1 MQDIVLD
8 IENEI
13 KNLIGIKEN
22 NKFNNK
28 KTLILSG
35 GGTRGL
41 VYYGVLKA
49 LDELK
54 ILENI
59 TTFATTSVG
68 ALISIMYLIGYNVN
82 EMEQFMYLFDIKKLS
97 SFESI
102 EKISFLEILQNYGF
116 DDGENIH
123 IIINKLLKGKGLKE
137 NLTLLELYQHN
148 KKKFIA
154 TTVCINTKTTE
165 YLSYETYPNL
175 RVSDAIR
182 MSTCV
187 PIYYTPVIMNN
198 KFYVDGGCMDNYP
211 IYLFKDTI
219 DEVIGVY
226 VDNMYETSN
235 INNMQSYLLNTYQ
248 TYNKGYVNN
257 VLKNWEKY
265 TILINI
271 KQDNILEFD
280 VSKKKK
286 KMFFKLGYDSVYNF
300 FNKINQPHHHLHQKN
315 K

>member
-13 KNLIGIKEN
+13 KKIIGIKEN
-22 NKFNNK
+22 KENKENIK

-68 ALISIMYLIGYNVN
+68 ALISIIYIIGYTVN
-82 EMEQFMYLFDIKKLS
+82 EMEKFMYLFDIKKMS

-102 EKISFLEILQNYGF
+102 EKLSFMEILQNYGF

-137 NLTLLELYQHN
+137 NITLLELYQHN

-154 TTVCINTKTTE
+154 TTVCINTKSTE
-165 YLSYETYPNL
+165 YLSYETYPNM

-182 MSTCV
+182 MTTCV
-187 PIYYTPVIMNN
+187 PIYYTPVIMDN
-198 KFYVDGGCMDNYP
+198 KYYIDGGCMDNYP

-219 DEVIGVY
+219 DEVLGVY
-226 VDNMYETSN
+226 VDNIYETIEIKN
-235 INNMQSYLLNTYQ
+235 FQSYLLNSYQ
-248 TYNKGYVNN
+248 TYNKGYVYNI
-257 VLKNWEKY
+257 LRNWEKY

-280 VSKKKK
+280 VKKKK
-286 KMFFKLGYDSVYNF
+286 KKQFFKIGYEAVYKH
-300 FNKINQPHHHLHQKN
+300 FNLHLPHLHQKN

>member
-22 NKFNNK
+22 NESKDSKKNINK
-28 KTLILSG
+28 KILILSG

-41 VYYGVLKA
+41 VYYGVFKA

-59 TTFATTSVG
+59 TTFATTSIGSLV
-68 ALISIMYLIGYNVN
+68 SIMYLIGYTVS
-82 EMEQFMYLFDIKKLS
+82 EMEKFMYLFDTKRFS

-102 EKISFLEILQNYGF
+102 EKISIIEILQNYGF
-116 DDGENIH
+116 DNGENIH
-123 IIINKLLKGKGLKE
+123 IVINKLLKGKGLKE
-137 NLTLLELYQHN
+137 NITLLELYQHN

-154 TTVCINTKTTE
+154 TTVCINTKSTE
-165 YLSYETYPNL
+165 YLSYETYPNM

-187 PIYYTPVIMNN
+187 PIYFMPVIMNN
-198 KFYVDGGCMDNYP
+198 KYYIDGGCMDNYP
-211 IYLFKDTI
+211 IHLFKNRI

-226 VDNMYETSN
+226 VDNIYEAN
-235 INNMQSYLLNTYQ
+235 DINNFQSYLMNTYQ
-248 TYNKGYVNN
+248 TYNKGYVHNI
-257 VLKNWEKY
+257 LRNWEKY
-265 TILINI
+265 TILINV

-286 KMFFKLGYDSVYNF
+286 KMFFKIGYDAVYKY
-300 FNKINQPHHHLHQKN
+300 FNLF
-315 K
+315 